1 MGAIWIK
8 VGKLDSCARFRFRA
22 RADHR
27 MLQCT
32 LMTCHRFPSLMGA
45 VHLQNHDKLPGRE
58 RDAKRICKKELWIAS
73 LQMRLSLIP

>member
-1 MGAIWIK
+1 
-8 VGKLDSCARFRFRA
+8 
-22 RADHR
+22 